1 MLLPISP
8 KDQGTTS
15 LSATTTSGGT
25 TVALAIS
32 ESPQLEINNNGSV
45 WAFVRWGASTVGAA
59 TVPNGATGGSYAVP
73 PNGKVVVTIDPGT
86 VTHACAIT
94 ASGTATVYLT
104 PGRGQ

>member
-8 KDQGTTS
+8 KDQGTTT
-15 LSATTTSGGT
+15 LSATTTSGAT

-32 ESPQLEINNNGSV
+32 ESPQLEITNGGSV
-45 WAFVRWGASTVGAA
+45 PVFVRWGTSAVSAA
-59 TVPNGATGGSYAVP
+59 TVPSGATGGSYPVGPGA
-73 PNGKVVVTIDPGT
+73 KVVVTIDPGT

-94 ASGTATVYLT
+94 ATSTATVYLT